1 MAIFNSYVKLPEG
14 TGTQTHRDILMGKT
28 MPFLPPM
35 TGNGKFIPPIKKSYD
50 AWGMVRANGIKWH
63 CFIHIIADIPNTCLC
78 QETFF
83 PLSIDLITVLFEP
96 ATVQMSPTGPVMRSP
111 SLENSN
117 LFPFHVPK
125 RFYWGANMPTSMEK
139 NLAIGILAS

>member
-1 MAIFNSYVKLPEG
+1 
-14 TGTQTHRDILMGKT
+14 
-28 MPFLPPM
+28 
-35 TGNGKFIPPIKKSYD
+35 
-50 AWGMVRANGIKWH
+50 MVRANGIKWH
-63 CFIHIIADIPNTCLC
+63 CFIHIMADIPNTCLC

-96 ATVQMSPTGPVMRSP
+96 ATVQMSPTPVMRS

-139 NLAIGILAS
+139 TWPLAFWHLDVWFCVHIFILMCSCSADGHSILATGILAGP